1 MSDYKNNFVEIE
13 KENFIGVFKRYPICF
28 ERGEG
33 NYLWDTNGKKYI
45 DFLTG
50 ISVCVLGHCNK
61 KVNDAIKNQ
70 IDKLL
75 HVSNLFYNEPQLKLA
90 EKLNELFQ
98 KASLKKSGSKVFFAN
113 SGAEANEGAIKIA
126 KKFGNKT
133 ENKRFEIITFNN
145 SFHGRTLATM
155 TATGQKKFHEGF
167 EPLPSGFKYA
177 NFNDFESVKAQYNE
191 KTVAIILELIQG
203 EGGVCVAEEK
213 FVKQVA
219 DFCKEKNLLF
229 IIDEIQT
236 GIGRTGKMFA
246 FEDYGVS
253 PDIITLAKAIG
264 GGLPLG
270 AVIIRDDIKDILGYG
285 AHGTTFGGNMVAC
298 AAGLEVLNQL
308 STEKFLEMDETSKYF
323 FDKLNVLKSKYSF
336 IKQVRGKGLLI
347 GLELNVEVPN
357 LVQKCLN
364 EGLII
369 NVTQGKV
376 LRFLPSYNISK
387 QDIDKLI
394 EVLIKFFDEI

>member
-133 ENKRFEIITFNN
+133 EDKRFEIITFNN

>member
-133 ENKRFEIITFNN
+133 EDKRFEIITFNN

-203 EGGVCVAEEK
+203 EGGVCVADK
-213 FVKQVA
+213 NFVKQIS

-246 FEDYGVS
+246 FEHYGIS

-270 AVIIRDDIKDILGYG
+270 AVIIRDDIKDVLGYG
-285 AHGTTFGGNMVAC
+285 SHGTTFGGNMVAC
-298 AAGLEVLNQL
+298 AAGLEVLNHL
-308 STEKFLEMDETSKYF
+308 TDEKFLEMDEISKYF
-323 FDKLNVLKSKYSF
+323 FEKLNVLKSKYSF
-336 IKQVRGKGLLI
+336 VKEVRGKGLII
-347 GLELNVEVPN
+347 GLELNVEVSN
-357 LVQKCLN
+357 LVQKCLT

-369 NVTQGKV
+369 NVTQGKI